1 MRNTLYV
8 SNLSENV
15 TEEQLTE
22 LFGEYGKIENI
33 EFGMNEKFKMR
44 FALVTMDAEKR
55 ATKAMHRLNGHVIDD
70 RYLTISY
77 PDLDLSKPIL
87 TKQAKFIEE
96 VCEALGEE
104 KPVPLR
110 QIEMMVR
117 LCGTSFVEVLVR
129 EAMQIED
136 NGGMVRQDNQEK
148 RTLGGVFF
156 YIARPRVSEPVH
168 RMIYHR
174 KGKPYAES
182 DDEGEEVG
190 TSEDEVQQES
200 S

>member
-1 MRNTLYV
+1 MRNVLYV

-15 TEEQLTE
+15 VEEHLAG
-22 LFGEYGKIENI
+22 LFSEFGTVQNI
-33 EFGMNEKFKMR
+33 EFGMNEKFNMR
-44 FALVTMDAEKR
+44 YALVTMDAEKR
-55 ATKAMHRLNGHVIDD
+55 ATKAMHRLNGYVLDD

-77 PDLDLSKPIL
+77 PDLDLSKPLL

-96 VCEALGEE
+96 VCEALGET
-104 KPVPLR
+104 KKIPLR

-129 EAMQIED
+129 EAMEIAES
-136 NGGMVRQDNQEK
+136 GGLVRQDNKEQ

-174 KGKPYAES
+174 KGKPYAEVG
-182 DDEGEEVG
+182 EGEEMPDVEEEA
-190 TSEDEVQQES
+190 S
-200 S
+200 